1 MSRLHLAGII
11 PVANLITDFGISTPE
26 VLLPVAP
33 SFSAIQKSVY
43 ECAMAG
49 CNTIWIVAN
58 DDLAPVVREVVGDWA
73 YDPVYYR
80 RPSKFSSEQRKEVPI
95 YYVPIHPKDR
105 DRRDSYGWSVLYGI
119 HSAWKVAYT
128 LSRWIVPDKYY
139 ISFPLGTF
147 DVEQVRQ
154 HRREISSA
162 DTNFFFTNGGNT
174 VKNNNPISFTMTGE
188 DFKLCRRSVNKKT
201 TREYLPPS
209 PGQLPT
215 EKRPLN
221 ERWSARFFDLPT
233 VFQKLSLTKAL
244 THEIDWFYDITS
256 WDQYRSYMAS
266 DNRVEVPYY
275 DIYKPRMYNLAPTK
289 ENKK

>member
-1 MSRLHLAGII
+1 MHLAGII
-11 PVANLITDFGISTPE
+11 PVAQLVTDHESITPD
-26 VLLPVAP
+26 VLTLLEPR
-33 SFSAIQKSVY
+33 FTAIQNAVMA
-43 ECAMAG
+43 CAMAG
-49 CNTIWIVAN
+49 CKTIWIVAN
-58 DDLAPVVREVVGDWA
+58 NDLAPIVKQAVGEWVH
-73 YDPVYYR
+73 DPVYYKR
-80 RPSKFSSEQRKEVPI
+80 EFTKFYSNVRKEVPI
-95 YYVPIHPKDR
+95 YYVPIHPKDL
-105 DRRDSYGWSVLYGI
+105 DRRDSYGWSVLHGI
-119 HSAWKVAYT
+119 YSSWFVSYKI
-128 LSRWIVPDKYY
+128 SRWILPEKYF
-139 ISFPLGTF
+139 IAFPMSVYDYRIL
-147 DVEQVRQ
+147 
-154 HRREISSA
+154 RELRPQIQDA
-162 DTNFFFTNGGNT
+162 NKNFTLTHDNKT
-174 VKNNNPISFTMTGE
+174 VLDGLPISFTMKGE
-188 DFKLCRRSVNKKT
+188 DYLECRRNINKTT

-233 VFQKLSLTKAL
+233 VFQKLNLTKAL